1 MKEDKEEEVGK
12 KNVEL
17 QRGFS
22 VICMSDVLWF
32 VCLLIFPSLG
42 WIFCVSF
49 ELFFWGPGN

>member
-22 VICMSDVLWF
+22 VICMSDVL
-32 VCLLIFPSLG
+32 
-42 WIFCVSF
+42 
-49 ELFFWGPGN
+49 